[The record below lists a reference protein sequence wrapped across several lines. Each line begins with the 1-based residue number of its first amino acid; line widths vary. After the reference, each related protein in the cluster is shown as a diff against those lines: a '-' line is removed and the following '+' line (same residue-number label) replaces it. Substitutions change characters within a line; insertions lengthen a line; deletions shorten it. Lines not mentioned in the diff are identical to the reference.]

1 VLPKII
7 NTDQKGFVKGRNIF
21 DGNRLLQDIID
32 YTEIEDEEGAIIF
45 LDQQKA
51 FDRAE
56 WEWIDFCLENVVQRG
71 KKLHSH
77 KWFYITL
84 RKYNWIKPSRVSNC
98 TYVIHIAGGA
108 LGGIHSAES
117 VYKRD

>member
-1 VLPKII
+1 MIYACVNLNTLLFKKGEREDIWNWRLITLLNVDYKIISKILAERLRKVLPKII

-45 LDQQKA
+45 LEQYKA

-56 WEWIDFCLENVVQRG
+56 WE
-71 KKLHSH
+71 
-77 KWFYITL
+77 
-84 RKYNWIKPSRVSNC
+84 
-98 TYVIHIAGGA
+98 
-108 LGGIHSAES
+108 
-117 VYKRD
+117 

>member
-1 VLPKII
+1 MLPKII
-7 NTDQKGFVKGRNIF
+7 NTDQKGFAKGRNIF

-56 WEWIDFCLENVVQRG
+56 WEWIDFCLENVDQRG

-84 RKYNWIKPSRVSNC
+84 HRYN
-98 TYVIHIAGGA
+98 
-108 LGGIHSAES
+108 
-117 VYKRD
+117 